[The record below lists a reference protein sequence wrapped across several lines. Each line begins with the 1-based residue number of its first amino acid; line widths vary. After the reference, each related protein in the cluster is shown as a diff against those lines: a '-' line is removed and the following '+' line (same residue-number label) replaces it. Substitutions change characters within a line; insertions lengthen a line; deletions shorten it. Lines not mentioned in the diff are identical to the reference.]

1 LRTLSAI
8 FQTLCVF
15 TICLTAAPAQ
25 IQSPRP
31 SAAELKLTLDQA
43 VPQWLAQYD
52 VPSVAI
58 GYIEDGKLV
67 WTAVYGEQSP
77 GVPATDKTLYNI
89 ASLTKPISAETILR
103 LASKGKLSLDEPVS
117 AYWVDHDVKD
127 NPWSKLL
134 TPRLCLSHQ
143 TGFPNWRYQTNDVLK
158 FQWEPGTRTGYSGEG
173 YEYVARFAEKKTGR
187 SFEDLAAQYVF
198 KPIGMKDTSFTPRDW
213 YSGRLALPRGPK
225 DRKEPQPRTTWSA
238 ADLVHTTVSDY
249 SKFVISVMRNQKLTK
264 QIAAERLIM
273 TRDQVKPADE
283 KKACAL
289 QKPDPANC
297 KVSAGMGLGW
307 EVEKHNDETIIDH
320 DGSDWGFK
328 SLAFFVPK
336 RKMGVVIFTNGE
348 NGNKVI
354 QEIVRVLYPDPVYVA
369 TL

>member
-1 LRTLSAI
+1 
-8 FQTLCVF
+8 
-15 TICLTAAPAQ
+15 
-25 IQSPRP
+25 
-31 SAAELKLTLDQA
+31 
-43 VPQWLAQYD
+43 

-58 GYIEDGKLV
+58 GYIQNGKLA
-67 WTAVYGEQSP
+67 WTAVYGEQST

-103 LASKGKLSLDEPVS
+103 LASKGKLSLDETIS
-117 AYWVDHDVKD
+117 TYWIDPDVKG
-127 NPWSKLL
+127 NPWNTLL

-143 TGFPNWRYQTNDVLK
+143 TGFTNWRYQTSDVLT
-158 FQWEPGTRTGYSGEG
+158 FQWKPGTQTGYSGEG

-187 SFEDLAAQYVF
+187 NFEDLAAQYVF
-198 KPIGMKDTSFTPRDW
+198 APIGMNDTSFTPRAW
-213 YSGRLALPRGPK
+213 YAGRLAIPRGPK
-225 DRKEPQPRTTWSA
+225 NEKEPGPQTTWSA
-238 ADLVHTTVSDY
+238 ADLVRTTVSDY
-249 SKFVISVMRNQKLTK
+249 SKFVISVMSNQELTK
-264 QIAAERLIM
+264 QIAAERLTM
-273 TRDQVKPADE
+273 TRDQVKPEDE
-283 KKACAL
+283 KKVCAL
-289 QKPDPANC
+289 QKTDPANC

-336 RKMGVVIFTNGE
+336 QKMGVVIFTNGE
-348 NGNKVI
+348 NGTKVI